1 MFPLEAGT
9 LGKVSLKVVS
19 LPLDAATLGKI
30 DMTFHSEWPSDRN
43 DLPLEVGFPFE
54 IASESPPKGPMGPF
68 PPKGAEGAL
77 GSPWVPLGPLGFPWV
92 SLGPLPPPR
101 DLDQVVAT
109 K

>member
-1 MFPLEAGT
+1 MLPLEAGT

-19 LPLDAATLGKI
+19 LPLDAATLGKVE
-30 DMTFHSEWPSDRN
+30 MTFHSEWPSDRN

-68 PPKGAEGAL
+68 PPRAPKAPLAPL
-77 GSPWVPLGPLGFPWV
+77 LGPLLAPLAPPLGSLCWV
-92 SLGPLPPPR
+92 PGVPSRPG
-101 DLDQVVAT
+101 

>member
-19 LPLDAATLGKI
+19 LPLDAATLGKVE
-30 DMTFHSEWPSDRN
+30 MTFHSEWPSDRN

-68 PPKGAEGAL
+68 PQGRRRRPWVPLGPL
-77 GSPWVPLGPLGFPWV
+77 GSPWVPLGPPGCPWV
-92 SLGPLPPPR
+92 PLLGPLGPMPR
-101 DLDQVVAT
+101 
-109 K
+109 

>member
-19 LPLDAATLGKI
+19 LPLDAATLRKVE
-30 DMTFHSEWPSDRN
+30 MTFHSEWPSDRN
-43 DLPLEVGFPFE
+43 DLPLEMGFPFE

-77 GSPWVPLGPLGFPWV
+77 GSP
-92 SLGPLPPPR
+92 
-101 DLDQVVAT
+101 
-109 K
+109 